1 MNKVLLS
8 CEPFFEKHDH
18 VNMLNKINGI
28 VNEFSLDKEKLKVTT
43 DCEGA
48 LVLGLLNGNY
58 NHTKCL
64 AHGIHNL
71 IDTDGLNAVP
81 EIKSLIIKLKK
92 IINFL
97 KFKQPLLT
105 EIYNNLLLCQNDL
118 QLEEFDLN
126 LLIQLTDNFFD
137 FLRRDEI
144 VSQNESDLSY
154 NLETEEMEIDE
165 SISNNQRAN
174 SNQTNNDE
182 SVDNQS
188 VAQEN
193 QLNRIHEPV
202 DDLRDRLLIESFP
215 ASLKNCIVSRWW
227 TKLPMLTSFKQNF
240 NLIDLAL
247 RKLNKYDL
255 CVTSIE
261 KDTINELID
270 QLTKINRIGQ
280 SMCAD
285 KYSVASRSVFNY
297 FDLKVFFNQS
307 NDAHCRIEPVKR
319 FRNKIRNNL
328 DRRYELTNDHYA
340 AFFLDPMFKNSHIID
355 EKVPNRLLFLNNQI
369 NQLNQ
374 MNQSNNRQSSDSQS
388 NATQLNNSQLNNNTN
403 LNNTN
408 RNSSSRLN
416 ELNDLEQRMGI
427 EISVETEASSSEVA
441 RYLESPISADKPEE
455 YWPKNEA
462 IFPNLYKLFLK
473 NGALQPTECSCER
486 LFNQMAHIATDTR
499 ANLGN
504 YKLKQIIFIK
514 QNYEI
519 LKALVNKYNCERL
532 DNQFRLEE
540 DE

>member
-8 CEPFFEKHDH
+8 CEQFFEKHDH
-18 VNMLNKINGI
+18 KNMLNKINGI
-28 VNEFSLDKEKLKVTT
+28 VNEFSLDKEKLKVIT
-43 DCEGA
+43 DCEDA

-58 NHTKCL
+58 NHIKCL

-71 IDTDGLNAVP
+71 IDTDDLNAVP

-174 SNQTNNDE
+174 SNQTNNYE
-182 SVDNQS
+182 PVDNQS
-188 VAQEN
+188 VAQKN
-193 QLNRIHEPV
+193 QLNRIHEAV

-215 ASLKNCIVSRWW
+215 ASLKNSIVSRWW
-227 TKLPMLTSFKQNF
+227 TKLPMLTSFKKNF

-319 FRNKIRNNL
+319 F
-328 DRRYELTNDHYA
+328 
-340 AFFLDPMFKNSHIID
+340 
-355 EKVPNRLLFLNNQI
+355 
-369 NQLNQ
+369 
-374 MNQSNNRQSSDSQS
+374 
-388 NATQLNNSQLNNNTN
+388 
-403 LNNTN
+403 
-408 RNSSSRLN
+408 
-416 ELNDLEQRMGI
+416 
-427 EISVETEASSSEVA
+427 
-441 RYLESPISADKPEE
+441 
-455 YWPKNEA
+455 
-462 IFPNLYKLFLK
+462 
-473 NGALQPTECSCER
+473 
-486 LFNQMAHIATDTR
+486 
-499 ANLGN
+499 
-504 YKLKQIIFIK
+504 
-514 QNYEI
+514 
-519 LKALVNKYNCERL
+519 
-532 DNQFRLEE
+532 
-540 DE
+540 